1 MKTYLELIKIDLK
14 LALRQRTVI
23 FFNYLFPLIFFF
35 TFATIFRAAQDEGSA
50 TQVMTMAVAMGILG
64 NGLFGAGMRA
74 VQEREMNIL
83 RRYKVTPLTP
93 GPILV
98 ASMVTGWVLFMPYVL
113 LILTLAHRIYHMP
126 WPEHMGEFVVFLS
139 LGLIAFRSLGLV
151 IASVAN
157 TMQESVILVQLC
169 YFPML
174 FLSGATFPIDSFSN
188 WLKIVSRFIPST
200 YLVEGVKKMM
210 LQHEGVVPNWKSV
223 GALLVTGVLG
233 WILGVKLFR
242 WEKEEKV
249 PASSKLW
256 VLAALL
262 PFVLLGAW
270 QAYSKEDLRKN
281 KIMAHEMARR
291 QSFLITGARIIVG
304 NGKVIESGSV
314 LVRNGKIAEV
324 YDNTPDAKALNAE
337 VIDAAGKTVL
347 PGLIDVH
354 VHLGAPGGFYAD
366 PQAYVQRYMQVE
378 KSMERELAAYLYSGV
393 TAVKSV
399 GDTADSALKT
409 RSQVNSSEAL
419 GAELF
424 VCGPLFTTDGGHGT
438 EYAKYMPANFRA
450 NFDAQFVRT
459 PKTAQ
464 EARQQ
469 VDELKALHVDGI
481 KAVME
486 AGTAGML
493 FNRMD
498 PALLNAV
505 AAEARADHLPITVH
519 TGDSRDVA
527 DALAAGGNGIE
538 HGSFRD
544 SIPEALWTQMS
555 RDGVFYDPTL
565 SVVEAYGD
573 LARGKTNLLK
583 RSLVQQVG
591 PRDLLRDT
599 EQKMAAYADPGGGG
613 AAKVGSGLATA
624 QANLLHAYQNHV
636 LLVAGSDAGNPL
648 VIHGP
653 TVQHEL
659 ELWVKA
665 GIPPEVALQ
674 AATYNAARFL
684 GVDNRIGSI
693 RKGNDANLLIV
704 EGNPLQDISVLERIS
719 RVIFK
724 GEIVGRSGLLEQ
736 D

>member
-35 TFATIFRAAQDEGSA
+35 TFASIFGAAQDQGAA
-50 TQVMTMAVAMGILG
+50 THVMTMALAMGILG

-74 VQEREMNIL
+74 VQEREMSIL
-83 RRYKVTPLTP
+83 RRYKVTPITP

-98 ASMVTGWVLFMPYVL
+98 ASMVTGWAIFMPYVV
-113 LILTLAHRIYHMP
+113 LILMLAHRVYHLP
-126 WPEHMGEFVVFLS
+126 WPGHMDQFLVFLS
-139 LGLIAFRSLGLV
+139 LGLVAFRALGLV

-174 FLSGATFPIDSFSN
+174 FLSGATFPIDRYD
-188 WLKIVSRFIPST
+188 WMQLVSRFIPST
-200 YLVEGVKKMM
+200 YMVEGVKRMM
-210 LQHEGVVPNWKSV
+210 LHNADGILANWKSV
-223 GALLVTGVLG
+223 VALLVTAVVG
-233 WILGVKLFR
+233 WFLGVKLFR

-249 PASSKLW
+249 SASSKLW
-256 VLAALL
+256 VFAVLV
-262 PFVLLGAW
+262 PFVFLGVW

-291 QSFLITGARIIVG
+291 QSLLITGARIIVG
-304 NGKVIESGSV
+304 DGKVIEYGAV

-324 YDNTPDAKALNAE
+324 YENTPDAKALNAE
-337 VIDAAGKTVL
+337 VIDAAGKTIL

-354 VHLGAPGGFYAD
+354 VHLGAPGGFYSD
-366 PQAYVQRYMQVE
+366 PRRYMEVE
-378 KSMERELAAYLYSGV
+378 KSMRHELAAYLYSGV

-399 GDTADSALKT
+399 GDATDGVLKA
-409 RSQVNSSEAL
+409 RSLVNSDEIL

-424 VCGPLFTTDGGHGT
+424 ACGPLFTTEGGHGT
-438 EYAKYMPANFRA
+438 EFVKYAPENLRA
-450 NFDAQFVRT
+450 NFEAQFLRM

-469 VDELKALHVDGI
+469 VDELKAQHIDGI

-486 AGTAGML
+486 AGTAGTL

-505 AAEARADHLPITVH
+505 AAEARADKLPITVH

-527 DALAAGGNGIE
+527 DALAAGVNGIE
-538 HGSFRD
+538 HGSTRD
-544 SIPEALWTQMS
+544 SIPEPLLAQMAKN
-555 RDGVFYDPTL
+555 GVYYDPTL
-565 SVVEAYGD
+565 SVVEAFAD
-573 LARGKTNLLK
+573 LSQKKTDLLK

-591 PRDLLRDT
+591 PRDLLQST
-599 EQKMAAYADPGGGG
+599 EAQIARFPDSAGGG
-613 AAKVGSGLATA
+613 AISKSGSGLSVA
-624 QANLLHAYQNHV
+624 QGNLLRAYKNHV
-636 LLVAGSDAGNPL
+636 SLVAGSDAGNIL

-653 TVQHEL
+653 TVQEEL
-659 ELWVKA
+659 SLWVKA
-665 GIPPEVALQ
+665 GIPTDVALQ

-684 GVDNRIGSI
+684 GADNRIGSV
-693 RKGNDANLLIV
+693 KVGNDANLLIV

-719 RVIFK
+719 RVIYR
-724 GEIVGRSGLLEQ
+724 GEIVSRPGLLQQE
-736 D
+736 